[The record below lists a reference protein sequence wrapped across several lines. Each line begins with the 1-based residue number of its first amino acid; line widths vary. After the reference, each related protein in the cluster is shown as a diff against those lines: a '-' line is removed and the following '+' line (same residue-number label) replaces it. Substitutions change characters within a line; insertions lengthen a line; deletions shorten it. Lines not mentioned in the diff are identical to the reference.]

1 MTRVVTVGGELDRT
15 DLRASVPVRLEP
27 CLDSH
32 FEALLAGLPPSHDLR
47 LPEGELEEVPVLE
60 YLRALTA
67 ELRSYFPVG
76 TWLIVVQ
83 DELVGF
89 CSYKGAPSP
98 DGDLEIGYGI
108 AASRRDRGYATAAVA
123 QVVRETQRYASI
135 RALTAETAI
144 GNTASSRVLEKNGFL
159 KIGTRR
165 DEEEGELFRWRREL

>member
-1 MTRVVTVGGELDRT
+1 MIRVITVDGELDRP
-15 DLRASVPVRLEP
+15 DLQKSVPVRIEP

-32 FEALLAGLPPSHDLR
+32 FEALLAGLPPSDDLR
-47 LPEGELEEVPVLE
+47 LPEGELEETAVLE

-67 ELRSYFPVG
+67 ELKSHFSVG
-76 TWLIVVQ
+76 TWLIVAQ

-89 CSYKGAPSP
+89 CSYKGAPSS

-123 QVVRETQRYASI
+123 HVVREAQRYASV

-144 GNTASSRVLEKNGFL
+144 GNTASGRVLEKNGFL

>member
-1 MTRVVTVGGELDRT
+1 MTQVATVGGELRRPDT
-15 DLRASVPVRLEP
+15 GESGLVRLEP

-32 FEALLAGLPPSHDLR
+32 FAALLSGFAPTENLR
-47 LPEGELEEVPVLE
+47 LPEGELEETVVLE

-89 CSYKGAPSP
+89 CSYKGAPNP
-98 DGDLEIGYGI
+98 DGDVEIGYGI
-108 AASRRDRGYATAAVA
+108 AASRRDRGYATSAVA
-123 QVVRETQRYASI
+123 QIIRETRRYANV

-144 GNTASSRVLEKNGFL
+144 GNTASGRVLEKNGFL
-159 KIGTRR
+159 KVGTRR